1 MEQAKELYRDR
12 RGLPWLETLLQDLR
26 YALRGVRKSPG
37 FAFIA
42 VLALALGIGA
52 STLMFSVLD
61 TVLLNPFPYKDTGRD
76 VVIYI
81 RDISQPGSDGRLDFV
96 PDEFLAY
103 QQQNHSF
110 AEMSAV
116 TDFDG
121 RGMSVRYS
129 DGGGTREYPGLQVTA
144 NMFHM
149 LGVQP
154 VLGRTTTA
162 EDAKLGA
169 PPVVLI
175 SYRFWK
181 TQLGGDPNIV
191 GKELT
196 LDNQPRTV
204 IGVMPPRFRIGDADF
219 WAPYRWA
226 RTHSGGEP
234 VFLNTLWQLKA
245 GVSRQVAAA
254 DVQVIA
260 NRLARTYP
268 KLYPR
273 KFAVV
278 AEPWADTVVGRFSGL
293 MFSLMAAVLML
304 LLIACSNV
312 ANLLLARAVA
322 REREIAIRAAIG
334 ASRARLVRQLLSESF
349 VLAVAA
355 CAAGCACAYV
365 GLKLVTGLL
374 PPDFVPA
381 ESVVRISPAALLFAL
396 GLTVMTTLLCGLAPA
411 LHGSGGQLYNRLTS
425 RSGGLRHGGL
435 RSGLVIGEVALSLVL
450 LVGTGLMVR
459 SFLAVRSVELGFDP
473 SHVLAGRVVLP
484 PKRYDTAEQKKLFFS
499 ELLANLAAL
508 PGVRAAAEGSSV
520 PPWGGIGVTLSVPG
534 MQVYGSTE
542 SFVQL
547 CSENFFRAL
556 GIRLLRGRLLSP
568 EDIQGARPVAVVNET
583 LVRSFF
589 GKSDPIGRSLRP
601 DEPPGAAAPQQLQI
615 IGVVAD
621 ARNRGLRVAPLPELF
636 VPYTVTGLGD
646 RGIVV
651 KTSGDPHALMASV
664 RRAIWTVDPDVALA
678 SDGSIEDDL
687 QREAYSEP
695 RFGVVLLASF
705 GGLGLAFVAIGIF
718 SVMAH
723 SVSLQTHDIGVRMA
737 LGARQGDVLRMM
749 LRKGLTLI
757 LIGIGLGEAAS
768 AVLTRLAASQ
778 IWGVSARDPTT
789 FTGVVVVMIG
799 IGLAACLWPARRAT
813 KVDPM
818 EALRYE

>member
-1 MEQAKELYRDR
+1 MRKLRAFAIRFGGVFRKARRERELAEELESHLQFHVEDNVRTGLKPEEARRQALIRLGGMEQAKELYRDR
-12 RGLPWLETLLQDLR
+12 RGLPWLETPLQDLR

-76 VVIYI
+76 VVVYI
-81 RDISQPGSDGRLDFV
+81 RDISQPGSDGRLDFA

-121 RGMSVRYS
+121 GGMSVRYR
-129 DGGGTREYPGLQVTA
+129 DGGGTREYPGLQVTG

-162 EDAKLGA
+162 EDAKPGA
-169 PPVVLI
+169 PLVVLI

-196 LDNQPRTV
+196 LDNQSRTV

-273 KFAVV
+273 RFAVV
-278 AEPWADTVVGRFSGL
+278 AEPWADTVVGRFRGL

-396 GLTVMTTLLCGLAPA
+396 GLTVLTTLLCGLAPA
-411 LHGSGGQLYNRLTS
+411 LHGSGGQLYNRLT
-425 RSGGLRHGGL
+425 
-435 RSGLVIGEVALSLVL
+435 
-450 LVGTGLMVR
+450 
-459 SFLAVRSVELGFDP
+459 
-473 SHVLAGRVVLP
+473 
-484 PKRYDTAEQKKLFFS
+484 
-499 ELLANLAAL
+499 
-508 PGVRAAAEGSSV
+508 
-520 PPWGGIGVTLSVPG
+520 W
-534 MQVYGSTE
+534 
-542 SFVQL
+542 
-547 CSENFFRAL
+547 
-556 GIRLLRGRLLSP
+556 
-568 EDIQGARPVAVVNET
+568 
-583 LVRSFF
+583 
-589 GKSDPIGRSLRP
+589 
-601 DEPPGAAAPQQLQI
+601 
-615 IGVVAD
+615 
-621 ARNRGLRVAPLPELF
+621 
-636 VPYTVTGLGD
+636 
-646 RGIVV
+646 
-651 KTSGDPHALMASV
+651 
-664 RRAIWTVDPDVALA
+664 RRASGRRGGP
-678 SDGSIEDDL
+678 
-687 QREAYSEP
+687 P
-695 RFGVVLLASF
+695 RW
-705 GGLGLAFVAIGIF
+705 I
-718 SVMAH
+718 
-723 SVSLQTHDIGVRMA
+723 RWK
-737 LGARQGDVLRMM
+737 R
-749 LRKGLTLI
+749 
-757 LIGIGLGEAAS
+757 
-768 AVLTRLAASQ
+768 
-778 IWGVSARDPTT
+778 
-789 FTGVVVVMIG
+789 
-799 IGLAACLWPARRAT
+799 
-813 KVDPM
+813 
-818 EALRYE
+818 